1 MDVEEMYEDFRNQF
15 PKFTKAAD
23 ARHRAI
29 LGSVEHEAPF
39 LWFES
44 LAGALNAQ
52 MGVPIQHTE
61 FAAIFMYFDMKFRTG
76 SKEEKNCN
84 DVSFVENL
92 FWEVSPK
99 NAAPVWATLPK
110 KLQQL
115 FIDFHG
121 RPPTLG

>member
-1 MDVEEMYEDFRNQF
+1 MDVEEMYEDFRNQYLEL
-15 PKFTKAAD
+15 TKAAD
-23 ARHRAI
+23 ARQIEI
-29 LGSVEHEAPF
+29 LGSVEHEAAF

-44 LAGALNAQ
+44 LAGVLNAQ
-52 MGVPIQHTE
+52 MGISEQRTE

-76 SKEEKNCN
+76 SKEVKNCI

-110 KLQQL
+110 NLQQL
-115 FIDFHG
+115 YIDFHG
-121 RPPTLG
+121 RSPTLP